1 MTDDNLKGI
10 IPAVPTPV
18 SDNGAVDI
26 GRFLDFCR
34 YLFDKGANGLNI
46 TGTTGEATSLSRDQR
61 LDVIAALAA
70 SNLDKS
76 RIIVGTGAAA
86 VADAV
91 ALAHAVADAGFA
103 GALVLPPFYFKD
115 PSNEGLRRYF
125 EAILSKAPGLD
136 IYLYNFPALS
146 GIKFTKELVALLVD
160 SFGDR
165 IKGLKDS
172 SGDLDYA
179 AEIVKTFPGL
189 KVFPS
194 SEAILLQAREGTF
207 AGSISAT
214 ANLSV
219 GECAAAFRDGDG
231 AALDRA
237 VKVRQ
242 LIAKGPL
249 VPRIKAVISGR
260 LSDPVWANTLPP
272 YAPLDRADARTLV
285 GQVDDIMTGQ

>member
-18 SDNGAVDI
+18 SDKGEVDI

-34 YLFDKGANGLNI
+34 YLFDKGAYGLNI

-70 SNLDKS
+70 SDLDKS
-76 RIIVGTGAAA
+76 RMIVGTGAAA

-146 GIKFTKELVALLVD
+146 GIKFTTELVALLVNAFD
-160 SFGDR
+160 GS

-179 AEIVKTFPGL
+179 AEIAKSFPRL

-194 SEAILLQAREGTF
+194 SEAVLLQARRGAF

-219 GECAAAFRDGDG
+219 GECAAAFRDGDA

-237 VKVRQ
+237 VRVRQ

-272 YAPLDRADARTLV
+272 YAQLDRAEAQALLA
-285 GQVDDIMTGQ
+285 QVDDLAGSR